1 MYGNHA
7 SIKLEDNK
15 KEFKI
20 SEFLN
25 SDFCQ
30 KNGISGFST
39 LHRDEKSGMHGFV
52 AEEGEGKDKRKVRHY
67 VVTDGSYE
75 ITLNWPV
82 NGETHV
88 IKIRIY
94 PDGEKLTEIIE

>member
-1 MYGNHA
+1 MKAYIEGGVKEDGVKIYGNHA
-7 SIKLEDNK
+7 SITLEDHK

-30 KNGISGFST
+30 ENEISGFST
-39 LHRDEKSGMHGFV
+39 LHSDGKSGMHGFV
-52 AEEGEGKDKRKVRHY
+52 HKIIHY

-75 ITLNWPV
+75 MV
-82 NGETHV
+82 
-88 IKIRIY
+88 
-94 PDGEKLTEIIE
+94 